1 MNSTILKYK
10 MFEGFFSVFFVGKS
24 AGPDKTYVK
33 PSERQTKEC
42 YYSDVQN
49 V

>member
-10 MFEGFFSVFFVGKS
+10 IFEGFFSVFLGKS

-33 PSERQTKEC
+33 PSERQNKEC

>member
-1 MNSTILKYK
+1 MKSTILKYK
-10 MFEGFFSVFFVGKS
+10 MFEGFLLFLGKS

-33 PSERQTKEC
+33 PSERQNKEC

>member
-1 MNSTILKYK
+1 MNSIILKYK
-10 MFEGFFSVFFVGKS
+10 MFEGFLFLGKS

>member
-10 MFEGFFSVFFVGKS
+10 IFEGFFSVFLGKS

-33 PSERQTKEC
+33 PCERQNKEC